1 MQAISILK
9 LNNMAKKYQVSRKNN
24 ILKRKGSL
32 LLDIVIGI
40 VLMMIIYYVATVSY
54 PEYRNNA
61 NRSQAL
67 EDLRTIKQAV
77 ISYQGLS
84 KVTPS
89 SITMEDLQEGLSATE
104 SLDGTTHEALLKEA
118 KTDPWGGEYV
128 ITIDASGARTISTS
142 AAVSGGGLDKE
153 ITIDF

>member
-54 PEYRNNA
+54 PA
-61 NRSQAL
+61 F
-67 EDLRTIKQAV
+67 
-77 ISYQGLS
+77 
-84 KVTPS
+84 
-89 SITMEDLQEGLSATE
+89 
-104 SLDGTTHEALLKEA
+104 
-118 KTDPWGGEYV
+118 
-128 ITIDASGARTISTS
+128 ASTIS
-142 AAVSGGGLDKE
+142 ALAL
-153 ITIDF
+153 

>member
-1 MQAISILK
+1 MSSKYNTGVPIDLDSLDESELAQAFYEW
-9 LNNMAKKYQVSRKNN
+9 AE
-24 ILKRKGSL
+24 G
-32 LLDIVIGI
+32 
-40 VLMMIIYYVATVSY
+40 
-54 PEYRNNA
+54 
-61 NRSQAL
+61 SQAL

-128 ITIDASGARTISTS
+128 ITIDASGAGTISTS
-142 AAVSGGGLDKE
+142 AAVSGGGLDNE